1 MAAKTTK
8 LNSKEFELGS
18 DLDFPNLDFDY
29 GEPKKDSHPVL
40 TTLKAIGKGAV
51 GSVFNRSL
59 IRSTIKNS
67 LPDVYGQAYDF
78 YDQAKESV
86 RSLYNDA
93 AKELRPATTQLK
105 QTTQRFL
112 PQAEGILSKEMAQKV
127 KDWSKSGTSSGPSLS
142 PDRVRDDALAM
153 QIGEIFKA
161 QAEDTDRKEQRAE
174 KRELLTEGV
183 TQIRHRDILGGLSAI
198 DQGVSRL
205 AQYQDTVLANYQK
218 KSLELQFRQ
227 YYVMADLLN
236 ESKRAHA
243 ATRYQLEAIVKNTG
257 LPDYAKL
264 STSAALKQA
273 VRNKFLEVGN
283 NALFGGGGGADFIK
297 NFIGN
302 LKKSA
307 AEKLKGGTDGIN
319 GLADILD
326 VAGSVGDMG
335 DLGPSKHEM
344 AGEFVGQGVG
354 ALAKWFGQKKLK
366 ERLDKSPGVQKGAE
380 HLQYNLNNAAN
391 RFSDALTNPNKE
403 WSLRN
408 ARGGLA
414 NMLDKNRA
422 NGRSPGVRGW
432 LADKLAPADEG
443 MYDFNGP
450 GMLETLRETL
460 AAHLPS
466 NAPDTKLDQVGL
478 LGQSQPAIYSNAAQK
493 SIIEV
498 IPGMLARIHRELVV
512 TRTGQDQGLISYDFK
527 ANKFSTQKAVSQGIR
542 ASLAGEAN
550 RKQFDDRLN
559 QIISEVDKEGKL
571 TEDQVKGVKDV
582 LARMSIKR
590 ESTDATNLVKDRT
603 WASVP
608 GGEEVAKLFQQHLQT
623 DTAGK
628 RDGSL
633 EGIRAQ
639 RILSDRVSGLSKYF
653 DDPRAQLQ
661 AMASLG
667 QTSAINQSGLY
678 NAEKGSL
685 DLDKIAGALRGR
697 DPDMVNEDDTYVPVG
712 DGGRRPNQARR
723 ALEARRRGNLRQA
736 QPQAPAAAPIPEA
749 PKPKVVEAL
758 AAPQV
763 VKFDAKDFITALQ
776 AQTDEIKK
784 LDHGDLFRSM
794 VTQLEAINAHL
805 AEGINTYSLAEDYL
819 GSGARAKYK
828 DKLGRLKDRAAN
840 AAGRLKD
847 KASDLADKAKE
858 KLGKGKEKVQKSLED
873 VTLGDIGSGALGAV
887 RFGAKSLFKTG
898 KRVATLAGGVAKNV
912 AAVGIPLIASGT
924 QKLADMFGDVYLPGE
939 KDPRITRGDM
949 KAGIYFDK
957 ASGKKITS
965 FKDMTGAVVDE
976 AGNII
981 LDEAQ
986 VKVAYVKGNRTKSLI
1001 QAVSEAGG
1009 AIKSLAGFALG
1020 LVGGGYNLALRA
1032 AITGFHTVRAM
1043 LPPYDVYVKTNME
1056 TPKLR
1061 KSGFVDRK
1069 YISKKSGKTLTHP
1082 REIDGVVL
1090 DEDGNQL
1097 ITQEDFDTGLVD
1109 VKGVTI
1115 KGPGRLL
1122 GKAKALGAMAMRGL
1136 KGLAGNA
1143 KEFLV
1148 GIGQAMKDLFG
1159 GVFGL
1164 RGEYLQTSMKQLDVQ
1179 TAILKLLTER
1189 MPAKKKHTLGDVDG
1203 DGVREG
1209 SAQQMELFEKK
1220 QDEERKAKQDVDPR
1234 GKAGADAEGG
1244 GAGGGLLAKMKSLFA
1259 RKKEGEDDGKGE
1271 SLLDEAGD
1279 AANIYDSVRGRGGK
1293 AAAEAEKA
1301 AGKVGRF
1308 GKFGRA
1314 LGGLGKG
1321 LKFGLKGLGL
1331 AGAAYGA
1338 YSAYDNLKQGNYG
1351 SAAVDA
1357 GLSAVGAAGTLGGL
1371 GGIASLGSG
1380 ALATG
1385 GAVLE
1390 GGAALAGGA
1399 GSLLAA
1405 GATGLLGILTAPIT
1419 LTALGVAAVGAAAY
1433 YGYKYLT
1440 RVTLKT
1446 LSTVRYAQYGVA
1458 ASDSQDHLAPIWDL
1472 EKLLEPITKVD
1483 DGKASFDQSKFDM
1496 DQCMKIFKV
1505 EKASDQVKPWV
1516 SWFTN
1521 RFKPVFFAHIA
1532 TLRGKKPGVELHD
1545 VDSDKLT
1552 AQEKTDYL
1560 AATSMPGGP
1569 YDYLASPFADQ
1580 KNLAVASDG
1589 VKSAIDIAQDQL
1601 KKDLANEKANP
1612 KTKAAVAPAAAVGAA
1627 ATGKAAAS
1635 SLTAGAKSAMGTAA
1649 GAAAVSPADAAA
1661 AKAASDLGG
1670 TVPTESTNKE
1680 AGVNLI
1686 AGNTVPSDYLFTGQ
1700 TGRIDALSSIRYKTY
1715 GLVEMD
1721 VDKIKQIRYLEMNVM
1736 KVLKIGKDGAT
1747 YDEDIEALLNQV
1759 KGVFGITGPH
1769 SPEGLAWMK
1778 WFRNRFLPVYLNYAT
1793 MVTKL
1798 TGKKDLVSG
1807 EMSLTPQM
1815 QIDTANAVYTT
1826 SSVVDGSKIS
1836 VWKVSDTPW
1845 KGYALN
1851 DDPAT
1856 VQANLQFLTEAVKAV
1871 KANEQMSTKI
1881 KDAQRE
1887 NEKKGAAMGT
1897 SASQTDTAKDPTT
1910 GKTDIIQRDK
1920 SSVEKD
1926 TAKLAGGVG
1935 FSQSLPLSP
1944 DGKGVRAIGD
1954 FTKGTPIEHPGKGTG
1969 GDINSLPQPS
1979 GDGYEGMKDMLAAV
1993 AKMTGAPLQSLITTA
2008 AVESGFRA
2016 SAMPPVN
2023 PATGKRASGAVGL
2036 FQFIPSTWNAMMS
2049 KYAAKYGIAPGTPPT
2064 DPRANALLG
2073 AEFLKENLTSLQ
2085 GRLKKPITSTDLYL
2099 AHFLGAGGA
2108 AQFLNSDPTAIA
2120 AEAMP
2125 KAAAANPTIFY
2136 DTKRNNAPRTF
2147 AEIYGLFTEKIN
2159 RETKKYGVTDTA
2171 ASSAPTA
2178 TDVKKDTKGQ
2188 VTGDPTTN
2196 PATAST
2202 PAAGQGQKG
2211 APVTATATPD
2221 KPVAAAVDPN
2231 APKSQAATGAAALVN
2246 SSTAAGTA
2254 AGSSSGSGYGGS
2266 IAAVTQPAGA
2276 ATPDTTPAATPTPA
2290 VPVAPVVKPPVSGYQ
2305 GYRPRL
2311 QPTADEIAAQHA
2323 ATAAATGGDIKGI
2336 GATLIQSLDVQTKSL
2351 TQLTLMAQMLGKLGS
2366 LSVSSA
2372 APASNDA
2379 TKTPSPIDIPRPPP
2393 RAPVSMARGG

>member
-40 TTLKAIGKGAV
+40 STLKAIGKGAV
-51 GSVFNRSL
+51 GSVFNRGL

-67 LPDVYGQAYDF
+67 LPDAYGQAYDF

-112 PQAEGILSKEMAQKV
+112 PQAEGILSKELAEKV
-127 KDWSKSGTSSGPSLS
+127 KAWSKSGTSSGASLS
-142 PDRVRDDALAM
+142 QDRIRDDALAM
-153 QIGEIFKA
+153 QIGQIFQA
-161 QAEDTDRKEQRAE
+161 QAQDTDRKEQRAE

-183 TQIRHRDILGGLSAI
+183 TQIRHRDLLGGLSAI

-236 ESKRAHA
+236 ESKRSAA

-273 VRNKFLEVGN
+273 MRNKFLEMGN

-307 AEKLKGGTDGIN
+307 GEKLRGGAEGVN
-319 GLADILD
+319 GLADMLD
-326 VAGSVGDMG
+326 MASSVGDMG
-335 DLGPSKHEM
+335 DMGPSKHEM
-344 AGEFVGQGVG
+344 ASEFAGQGLG
-354 ALAKWFGQKKLK
+354 AIAKHFGQKYLK
-366 ERLDKSPGVQKGAE
+366 GRLEKNPGIQKGAE

-403 WSLRN
+403 WSVRN
-408 ARGGLA
+408 ARSGMA
-414 NMLDKNRA
+414 DMLDRGRA
-422 NGRSPGVRGW
+422 NGRRPGVRGW
-432 LADKLAPADEG
+432 LADKLAPSDEG

-460 AAHLPS
+460 ASHLPS
-466 NAPDTKLDQVGL
+466 NAPETKLDQVGL
-478 LGQSQPAIYSNAAQK
+478 LGQNQPAIYSNAAQK

-542 ASLAGEAN
+542 ASLAGEGN
-550 RKQFDDRLN
+550 RKQFDERLN
-559 QIISEVDKEGKL
+559 QIIAEVDKEGKL

-582 LARMSIKR
+582 LARMSLKR
-590 ESTDATNLVKDRT
+590 ESTDASNLVKGRT
-603 WASVP
+603 WASAP
-608 GGEEVAKLFQQHLQT
+608 GGDDVAKLFQQHLQV
-623 DTAGK
+623 DEAGK

-639 RILSDRVSGLSKYF
+639 RVLSDRVMGLSRYF
-653 DDPRAQLQ
+653 DDPRAQIQ
-661 AMASLG
+661 AMAALG
-667 QTSAINQSGLY
+667 QTGAINQSGLY

-685 DLDKIAGALRGR
+685 DLDKIAGALRGHE
-697 DPDMVNEDDTYVPVG
+697 PGEVGEDETYVPVG
-712 DGGRRPNQARR
+712 GGRRPNQARR
-723 ALEARRRGNLRQA
+723 ALEARRRANLEA
-736 QPQAPAAAPIPEA
+736 QRPVQAPAAMPEA
-749 PKPKVVEAL
+749 PKPKVAEAL
-758 AAPQV
+758 QAPQI
-763 VKFDAKDFITALQ
+763 VKFDTKDFITALQ

-784 LDHGDLFRSM
+784 LDHGDLFKSM
-794 VTQLEAINAHL
+794 VAQLEQINQHL

-819 GSGARAKYK
+819 GSGARARYK
-828 DKLGRLKDRAAN
+828 DKLGRLRSRAAE
-840 AAGRLKD
+840 AAGNLKD
-847 KASDLADKAKE
+847 KAKDLYGRGKDK
-858 KLGKGKEKVQKSLED
+858 VSKSLQD
-873 VTLGDIGSGALGAV
+873 VTLGDIGSGV
-887 RFGAKSLFKTG
+887 FGAAKWAGGQAFKTG
-898 KRVATLAGGVAKNV
+898 SRVASLAGGVVKNV

-924 QKLADMFGDVYLPGE
+924 QKLADMFGDVYLPNE
-939 KDPRITRGDM
+939 KEPRITRGDM
-949 KAGIYFDK
+949 KAGLYFDK
-957 ASGKKITS
+957 KTGKKVTS
-965 FKDMTGAVVDE
+965 FKDISGAVVDE
-976 AGNII
+976 AGNVI
-981 LDEAQ
+981 LDDEQ
-986 VKVAYVKGNRTKSLI
+986 VKVAYVKGTRTKSLI

-1020 LVGGGYNLALRA
+1020 MVGGGYNLALRA

-1043 LPPYDVYVKTNME
+1043 LPPYDVYVKTDMD

-1061 KSGFVDRK
+1061 KSGFVDRV
-1069 YISKKSGKTLTHP
+1069 YFSKKTGKALTHP
-1082 REIDGVVL
+1082 REIDGIVL
-1090 DEDGNQL
+1090 DKDGNQA
-1097 ITQEDFDTGLVD
+1097 ITQEDYDTGLVD

-1122 GKAKALGAMAMRGL
+1122 GKAKALAGVGL
-1136 KGLAGNA
+1136 KALRGLAGNA

-1148 GIGQAMKDLFG
+1148 GIGQAVKDIFG

-1164 RGEYLQTSMKQLDVQ
+1164 KGEYLQTSMKQLDVQ

-1189 MPAKKKHTLGDVDG
+1189 MPAKKRHVLGDING
-1203 DGVREG
+1203 DGIREG
-1209 SAQQMELFEKK
+1209 SAAELEKTEEAADK
-1220 QDEERKAKQDVDPR
+1220 ARTANQDIDPR
-1234 GKAGADAEGG
+1234 AAAAAGGG
-1244 GAGGGLLAKMKSLFA
+1244 AGAGGGLLAKMKDLFA
-1259 RKKEGEDDGKGE
+1259 KKKAGSEEG
-1271 SLLDEAGD
+1271 GD
-1279 AANIYDSVRGRGGK
+1279 TNIDLGGFGGK
-1293 AAAEAEKA
+1293 AAKEGVKDAEKLA
-1301 AGKVGRF
+1301 EGGVKKGLFRRAIGGLGRGVLGAGKLLGR
-1308 GKFGRA
+1308 GALGLLG
-1314 LGGLGKG
+1314 LGGLGLG
-1321 LKFGLKGLGL
+1321 GAFSGL
-1331 AGAAYGA
+1331 ASGAA
-1338 YSAYDNLKQGNYG
+1338 
-1351 SAAVDA
+1351 
-1357 GLSAVGAAGTLGGL
+1357 AVGGAA
-1371 GGIASLGSG
+1371 
-1380 ALATG
+1380 
-1385 GAVLE
+1385 LE
-1390 GGAALAGGA
+1390 GGAALAAGAGGA
-1399 GSLLAA
+1399 LAAAGGGLLAV
-1405 GATGLLGILTAPIT
+1405 LTAPVT
-1419 LTALGVAAVGAAAY
+1419 LAVLGVAAVGAAAY

-1440 RVTLKT
+1440 KVRLGT
-1446 LSTVRYAQYGVA
+1446 LSTVRYAQYGIA
-1458 ASDSQDHLAPIWDL
+1458 ASEPQDHLAPVWDL
-1472 EKLLEPITKVD
+1472 EKLLEPITKID
-1483 DGKASFDQSKFDM
+1483 DGKASFDQSKFSLDE
-1496 DQCMKIFKV
+1496 CMKIFKI
-1505 EKASDQVKPWV
+1505 EKASDQVNQWAA
-1516 SWFTN
+1516 WFNN

-1532 TLRGKKPGVELHD
+1532 SLRAKKPGVELHD
-1545 VDSDKLT
+1545 VDSSKLT
-1552 AQEKTDYL
+1552 AQEKLDYL
-1560 AATSMPGGP
+1560 AASSMPNGP
-1569 YDYLASPFADQ
+1569 YDYMASPFTDQ
-1580 KNLAVASDG
+1580 KNLTVASDG

-1601 KKDLANEKANP
+1601 KKDLANEAANP

-1627 ATGKAAAS
+1627 ATGKAAAT
-1635 SLTAGAKSAMGTAA
+1635 SLTAGAKSAVGTAA
-1649 GAAAVSPADAAA
+1649 AAAGVSPAEAAA

-1670 TVPTESTNKE
+1670 TVPTDATNKD

-1721 VDKIKQIRYLEMNVM
+1721 VDKIKNIRYLEMNVM
-1736 KVLKIGKDGAT
+1736 KVLKINKDGAT

-1759 KGVFGITGPH
+1759 KGTFGITGPH

-1798 TGKKDLVSG
+1798 TGKKDLVG
-1807 EMSLTPQM
+1807 AEMALTPQM

-1826 SSVVDGSKIS
+1826 SSVVDGSKVS
-1836 VWKVSDTPW
+1836 VWKVSDSPW

-1871 KANEQMSTKI
+1871 KANEQMSTKV
-1881 KDAQRE
+1881 KDAQRA
-1887 NEKKGAAMGT
+1887 NEAKGAAMGT
-1897 SASQTDTAKDPTT
+1897 SASQTDTAKDPKT

-1944 DGKGVRAIGD
+1944 DAKGVRAIGD
-1954 FTKGTPIEHPGKGTG
+1954 FTKGAPIEHPGKGTG

-1993 AKMTGAPLQSLITTA
+1993 SKMTGVPLNPLITTA

-2016 SAMPPVN
+2016 NAMPPIN

-2036 FQFIPSTWNAMMS
+2036 YQFIPSTWNAMMS

-2064 DPRANALLG
+2064 DPRANALMG
-2073 AEFLKENLTSLQ
+2073 AEFIRENLTSLQ
-2085 GRLKKPITSTDLYL
+2085 GRLKKPVTSTDLYL

-2108 AQFLNSDPTAIA
+2108 AQFLNSDPSAIA

-2125 KAAAANPTIFY
+2125 KAASANPTIFY

-2147 AEIYGLFTEKIN
+2147 AEIYSLFTEKID
-2159 RETKKYGVTDTA
+2159 RETKKYGVSTDMTA
-2171 ASSAPTA
+2171 SAAPTA
-2178 TDVKKDTKGQ
+2178 TDAKKNAKGE

-2202 PAAGQGQKG
+2202 SAVAGGQKG
-2211 APVTATATPD
+2211 APVTATASPN
-2221 KPVAAAVDPN
+2221 KPVATAVDPN
-2231 APKSQAATGAAALVN
+2231 APKSQAATGAAALIN

-2254 AGSSSGSGYGGS
+2254 AGASSASGYGGS
-2266 IAAVTQPAGA
+2266 VAA
-2276 ATPDTTPAATPTPA
+2276 ATSATPAATPAATTPA
-2290 VPVAPVVKPPVSGYQ
+2290 TPTPAAPVVRPPVAGYQ
-2305 GYRPRL
+2305 GYQPRL
-2311 QPTADEIAAQHA
+2311 QPSADEIAAQHA
-2323 ATAAATGGDIKGI
+2323 ATAAATGGDIKSI
-2336 GATLIQSLDVQTKSL
+2336 GQTLTQSLDVQTRSL
-2351 TQLTLMAQMLGKLGS
+2351 SQLTLMATILSKLGS
-2366 LSVSSA
+2366 LPTGA
-2372 APASNDA
+2372 AASNDT
-2379 TKTPSPIDIPRPPP
+2379 TKTPAPTDVPRPPP
-2393 RAPVSMARGG
+2393 RAPISMAR